1 MAKKWWEYLTG
12 GSDEGDANF
21 SMGDLFSSDTSSEP
35 AYNIYDFGNLE
46 QALSDAQARDFLS
59 GMEAVSATEGTGVAG
74 TGILTQGTN
83 IPSGKGVNFADL
95 LKQGGG
101 ALLDYVKANP
111 GKVGLM
117 GVLAALGALAK
128 ASPSG
133 GGTTKAYQGP
143 SAPLT
148 RTVTQG
154 RYGPIAQYAA
164 QGGIMHA
171 YAHGG
176 QVKPFPM
183 QDGGFVM
190 TEDAMK
196 GAEKTVP
203 GGIYALLP
211 ETEPIIGPG
220 TGKSDSIPAYI
231 RGRNNVTPARVSNGE
246 GYVPPGRNT
255 KQLYALMKSLE
266 RRA

>member
-1 MAKKWWEYLTG
+1 MWDEWWNEDLTDSDIIPWVNTSSDESWMDYDLPQADYSNEGRNYPTPESTQGIG
-12 GSDEGDANF
+12 GSPVNATTELGLG
-21 SMGDLFSSDTSSEP
+21 SGL
-35 AYNIYDFGNLE
+35 NL
-46 QALSDAQARDFLS
+46 AS
-59 GMEAVSATEGTGVAG
+59 
-74 TGILTQGTN
+74 
-83 IPSGKGVNFADL
+83 L
-95 LKQGGG
+95 LKGGG
-101 ALLDYVKANP
+101 KALLDYVKANP

-133 GGTTKAYQGP
+133 GGVGKRYVGP
-143 SAPLT
+143 SQPLT
-148 RTVTQG
+148 RTITQG
-154 RYGPIAQYAA
+154 KYGPIAQYAA

-190 TEDAMK
+190 TEKAME
-196 GAEKTVP
+196 GAEKMVP

-211 ETEPIIGPG
+211 ETKPIVGPG

-231 RGRNNVTPARVSNGE
+231 QGRNTVTPARVSNGE
-246 GYVPPGRNT
+246 GYVPPGRST

-266 RRA
+266 RSA